1 MNDPLAAILREIKRR
16 DGLTLTEMAR
26 LIGVDN
32 GYLSYVLS
40 GKRRVGRKILDGA
53 GRRWPEVLVAH
64 AQSLKMSHTTVA
76 TTPPGETRESA

>member
-53 GRRWPEVLVAH
+53 GRLWPEVLVAH
-64 AQSLKMSHTTVA
+64 AESLKICHTDVA
-76 TTPPGETRESA
+76 STPRETKVSP